1 MVLSKNKRRV
11 LFDISTSYAEFLRPR
26 DRDESYFADILS
38 KPIFKISLFTIYPP
52 NKMPCSFLEQE
63 CTQN

>member
-1 MVLSKNKRRV
+1 MVLSKKNKRRV

-38 KPIFKISLFTIYPP
+38 KPIFKIFLFTIYPP
-52 NKMPCSFLEQE
+52 IKIASVSFLRQE
-63 CTQN
+63 